1 MIKLSFFY
9 IVSVFSLIFSILN
22 FLRLMFE
29 KSVYFGDYLIPG
41 WISGIFVI
49 LGILMAYWAIKLS
62 KEQE

>member
-9 IVSVFSLIFSILN
+9 IVATISLIFSILH

-29 KSVYFGDYLIPG
+29 KSIYFGDYSIPG
-41 WISGIFVI
+41 WVSGIFVI
-49 LGILMAYWAIKLS
+49 FGIIMSYIAIKLS

>member
-1 MIKLSFFY
+1 MMKLSFFY
-9 IVSVFSLIFSILN
+9 IVSMLSLVFSILN

-29 KSVYFGDYLIPG
+29 KSVYFGDYSVPG
-41 WISGIFVI
+41 WISGIFFI